1 MRFNL
6 VMPGLEPREMSDVHK
21 AALDMA
27 MFADEQGFS
36 TISLGSITEPT
47 MAGARRRWSSPVWCR
62 GARGAS
68 GVTISALLLPLHD
81 PLRVAEDIAVLDLTS
96 GGRLMTV
103 VGLGCRRSEYAADGK
118 DWARRGRLMDE
129 AVQALLDAWT
139 GEPFE
144 YRGATVRVT
153 PRPLTQPHPLLLVG
167 GTSAAAAKRA
177 ARFGLPFFPAA
188 HLPDLEALYYEE
200 CAARGVSGFCV
211 MPADDT
217 FMLHVADDPDQ
228 AWAELGSHFLHE
240 ATTYSGWQTPDIASV
255 MHSRVTTV
263 QELRAEGIYRVMTPD
278 ECVDLARTEG
288 EEATF
293 CLHPMCGGVPID
305 RAWASA
311 QLFTDKAW
319 PRINGATSTH
329 GDTRTLGERRRRRPF
344 HTVGSRHARRV
355 PGAVVVRAVHRVGVE
370 LWDDVLADQPDRFQ
384 RRLVRGPAET
394 EHQLIGAG
402 SLPPA
407 ALLQRLI
414 GVTADDPEL
423 GGPDARSRVSGQ
435 AAPGASWGCLGVRE
449 GVVVAVDVAHEV
461 PTVRRASALDGLV
474 VVFGDIGRGRHHDVV
489 VHERADR
496 IRITDR
502 RLVAVITGSSSCSD
516 PTLKPSTPSPLR
528 AAIS

>member
-1 MRFNL
+1 VVGCRTCVGSATCGCEMASAMMRFNL

-36 TISLGSITEPT
+36 TISLGEHHGADNGGSPAPLVF
-47 MAGARRRWSSPVWCR
+47 AGLVSGRTRRV
-62 GARGAS
+62 

-103 VGLGCRRSEYAADGK
+103 VGLGCRRSEYAAHGK
-118 DWARRGRLMDE
+118 DWARRARLMDE

-211 MPADDT
+211 MQADDT

-240 ATTYSGWQTPDIASV
+240 ATTYSGWQTPDIASE

-263 QELRAEGIYRVMTPD
+263 QELPADGIYRVMTPD
-278 ECVDLARTEG
+278 ECVDLARTKG

-344 HTVGSRHARRV
+344 HTVGSRHARRA
-355 PGAVVVRAVHRVGVE
+355 P
-370 LWDDVLADQPDRFQ
+370 
-384 RRLVRGPAET
+384 RRGSGPCC
-394 EHQLIGAG
+394 
-402 SLPPA
+402 
-407 ALLQRLI
+407 
-414 GVTADDPEL
+414 
-423 GGPDARSRVSGQ
+423 
-435 AAPGASWGCLGVRE
+435 APGRCR
-449 GVVVAVDVAHEV
+449 VV
-461 PTVRRASALDGLV
+461 G
-474 VVFGDIGRGRHHDVV
+474 
-489 VHERADR
+489 
-496 IRITDR
+496 
-502 RLVAVITGSSSCSD
+502 
-516 PTLKPSTPSPLR
+516 
-528 AAIS
+528 